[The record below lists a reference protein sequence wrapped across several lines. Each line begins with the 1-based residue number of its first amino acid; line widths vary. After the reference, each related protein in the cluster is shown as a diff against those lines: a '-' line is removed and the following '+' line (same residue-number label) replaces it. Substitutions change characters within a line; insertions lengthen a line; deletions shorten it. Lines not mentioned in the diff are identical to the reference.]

1 MKINGKTVKA
11 EVVSTFCEET
21 SQLLK
26 AETFFAVESECQSP
40 PYNLTPETQAKLDRL
55 EEDVHYFHLRCE
67 TDSGTIY
74 NHDFRLPFQEKETVT
89 VNRSIFN
96 SDSYDIDVPSK
107 NESVLLGLADR
118 VNASDKEFDIEHWY
132 ISRYVYGSKDWQRY
146 GEAELIDFERRQRE
160 IENDPYSRLD
170 SVVETY
176 DRL

>member
-1 MKINGKTVKA
+1 MKINGKIVKA

-40 PYNLTPETQAKLDRL
+40 PY
-55 EEDVHYFHLRCE
+55 
-67 TDSGTIY
+67 
-74 NHDFRLPFQEKETVT
+74 
-89 VNRSIFN
+89 
-96 SDSYDIDVPSK
+96 DIDAPSK

-118 VNASDKEFDIEHWY
+118 VNASDKEFDINHWHL
-132 ISRYVYGSKDWQRY
+132 SRYVYGSKDWQRY
-146 GEAELIDFERRQRE
+146 GEAELIDFESRQRE

-176 DRL
+176 GRL